1 VILSN
6 TVFIDR
12 SNHKSALV
20 AFDSAAK
27 HMQEGKQSVF
37 IFPEGTRSYYSK
49 PDMLPFKKGAFH
61 LAVKAQ
67 VPIVPVVCANYSK
80 IVSVQEK
87 RFIPGRIPVK
97 VLKPIPTTGLGA
109 EDVDDLMRYVREA
122 MLEALK
128 ELHVTTPPEYAYTNG
143 SATAPELKEKVKL
156 AVAS

>member
-1 VILSN
+1 
-6 TVFIDR
+6 
-12 SNHKSALV
+12 
-20 AFDSAAK
+20 
-27 HMQEGKQSVF
+27 
-37 IFPEGTRSYYSK
+37 
-49 PDMLPFKKGAFH
+49 MLPFKKGAFH
-61 LAVKAQ
+61 LAIKAQ

-97 VLKPIPTTGLGA
+97 VLKPIPTTGLAA
-109 EDVDDLMRYVREA
+109 EDVDDLMRHVREE

-128 ELHVTTPPEYAYTNG
+128 ELHVTAPPEYAYTNG